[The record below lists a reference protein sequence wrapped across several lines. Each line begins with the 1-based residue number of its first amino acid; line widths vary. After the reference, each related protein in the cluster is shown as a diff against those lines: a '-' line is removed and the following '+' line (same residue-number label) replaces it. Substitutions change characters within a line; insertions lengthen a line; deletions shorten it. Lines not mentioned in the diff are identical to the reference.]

1 MGFAENLQFLR
12 QKKGYTQ
19 EQIAEQLQV
28 SRQSVSKWESGG
40 SFPEMD
46 KLLQLSEMFQ
56 CGMDVLV
63 QGDAR
68 NSYVEEHDEYE
79 KHMNEYSRAISFG
92 VGLLLL
98 GVAVYELLAGVYT
111 AEKICDMLFMFFVV
125 GAVLIFVVQGLKH
138 SEFARRY
145 PKLGNVYTDKEI
157 ELFHKRYITMC
168 AVGIGLIFCG
178 FIFELGMDGVA
189 LPPQLNEDAV
199 HGVFMLFI
207 AASIS
212 ILVYAGLQK
221 KKYSIYEYN
230 SENASSPE
238 KKKIG
243 KFCGTIMMAAVLI
256 YMLGG
261 FWADGWGTLWVV
273 FPAGGILCGIVSI
286 LLTKDS

>member
-98 GVAVYELLAGVYT
+98 GVAVYELLAG
-111 AEKICDMLFMFFVV
+111 
-125 GAVLIFVVQGLKH
+125 
-138 SEFARRY
+138 
-145 PKLGNVYTDKEI
+145 
-157 ELFHKRYITMC
+157 YIM
-168 AVGIGLIFCG
+168 
-178 FIFELGMDGVA
+178 
-189 LPPQLNEDAV
+189 
-199 HGVFMLFI
+199 
-207 AASIS
+207 
-212 ILVYAGLQK
+212 
-221 KKYSIYEYN
+221 
-230 SENASSPE
+230 
-238 KKKIG
+238 
-243 KFCGTIMMAAVLI
+243 
-256 YMLGG
+256 
-261 FWADGWGTLWVV
+261 
-273 FPAGGILCGIVSI
+273 
-286 LLTKDS
+286 